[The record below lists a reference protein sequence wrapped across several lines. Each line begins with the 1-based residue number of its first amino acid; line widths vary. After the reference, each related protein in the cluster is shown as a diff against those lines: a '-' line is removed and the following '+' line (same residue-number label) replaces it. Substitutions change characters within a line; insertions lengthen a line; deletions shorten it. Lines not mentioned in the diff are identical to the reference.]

1 MFIDEDK
8 NIDEKTIETI
18 HIDPATGEEFNASED
33 WKNRRKGKKPHI
45 IIHDYS
51 ATGSS
56 ETRNQEKTEE
66 EDEK

>member
-1 MFIDEDK
+1 MKD
-8 NIDEKTIETI
+8 
-18 HIDPATGEEFNASED
+18 
-33 WKNRRKGKKPHI
+33 KKPHI
-45 IIHDYS
+45 IIHDYD

>member
-1 MFIDEDK
+1 MLIDEDK
-8 NIDEKTIETI
+8 NIDEKTIEHI
-18 HIDPATGEEFNASED
+18 HIAPITGEKFTPSNHMKD
-33 WKNRRKGKKPHI
+33 KKPHI
-45 IIHDYS
+45 IIHDYD